1 MEALKIVLPSAESKP
16 CVCGATLFRTNVT
29 RPKAEPI
36 WLCSRHCGA
45 YGLTYESA
53 LRRKVRLDLLSW
65 SNLRRHAQTLIAAD
79 EESDDEN
86 SPQYHDSARC
96 TGLRHFGKRQSF

>member
-1 MEALKIVLPSAESKP
+1 MEALKIILPAAERRP

-29 RPKAEPI
+29 RPHSEPI

-45 YGLTYESA
+45 RGQSYEGA

-65 SNLRRHAQTLIAAD
+65 GDLRRNAQTLIAGEAD
-79 EESDDEN
+79 DA
-86 SPQYHDSARC
+86 PTLFLQ
-96 TGLRHFGKRQSF
+96 

>member
-1 MEALKIVLPSAESKP
+1 MEALKIILPSAESKP

-29 RPKAEPI
+29 RPGRDTI

-65 SNLRRHAQTLIAAD
+65 GNLRRHAQRLIAAD
-79 EESDDEN
+79 EESDDEIPPE
-86 SPQYHDSARC
+86 SPYSAHR
-96 TGLRHFGKRQSF
+96 TGLRRIGKR

>member
-16 CVCGATLFRTNVT
+16 CVCGATLYRTNVT
-29 RPKAEPI
+29 RPTDEPL

-53 LRRKVRLDLLSW
+53 LQRRVRLDLLSW
-65 SNLRRHAQTLIAAD
+65 GNLQRNAQKLIAAD
-79 EESDDEN
+79 GEFDDETH
-86 SPQYHDSARC
+86 PQYDDFAPR
-96 TGLRHFGKRQSF
+96 TGLRRIGKR

>member
-1 MEALKIVLPSAESKP
+1 MEALKIILPSAESKP
-16 CVCGATLFRTNVT
+16 CVCGATLYRTNVT
-29 RPKAEPI
+29 RPGDEPI

-65 SNLRRHAQTLIAAD
+65 GNLRRHAQTLIAAD
-79 EESDDEN
+79 GDSDDE
-86 SPQYHDSARC
+86 SPPQYHDSAHRA
-96 TGLRHFGKRQSF
+96 GLRRIGKR